1 MNGKPLAGGLLA
13 LLSSTAVAQGDVLR
27 EQVNRALD
35 EARPALMSHL
45 KDMAS
50 LEVRP
55 GELALMLLAAIHDGV
70 PATDAVFAAAMRRL
84 ANANPTETYD
94 LALRL
99 LVLEAFP
106 AYPDREVQAKRDAKA
121 LLTHRNSSGA
131 FDYRENANGWDL
143 SNTQYAA
150 LGLRAAKAMGARIE
164 RSVWTKMAEE
174 VGDQQDSYGGF
185 VYRKRNET
193 GMASYA
199 SMTAAGIA
207 VLAICRQALGQE
219 DRPNSTYSKQIAR
232 GWQWFDRNATVVGSA
247 AEHWSYY
254 FHYGLERAGILC
266 DVDKVGG

>member
-45 KDMAS
+45 KDMAN

-55 GELALMLLAAIHDGV
+55 GELALVLLAAIHDGV

-106 AYPDREVQAKRDAKA
+106 AYPDR
-121 LLTHRNSSGA
+121 
-131 FDYRENANGWDL
+131 
-143 SNTQYAA
+143 
-150 LGLRAAKAMGARIE
+150 
-164 RSVWTKMAEE
+164 
-174 VGDQQDSYGGF
+174 
-185 VYRKRNET
+185 
-193 GMASYA
+193 
-199 SMTAAGIA
+199 
-207 VLAICRQALGQE
+207 
-219 DRPNSTYSKQIAR
+219 
-232 GWQWFDRNATVVGSA
+232 
-247 AEHWSYY
+247 
-254 FHYGLERAGILC
+254 
-266 DVDKVGG
+266 